1 MKDVF
6 FFFGGLVLS
15 GLLNGVYGG
24 GGDPF
29 WFMCKRGDC
38 LQLFISY
45 DASFVLST
53 AVGGAAY
60 PDRGLAC
67 FVVGVV
73 ALYLLVCAKHR
84 RLLIMGFIRDVI
96 LFVRVAGLMR
106 PAYDVLGSF
115 KTVMRGIER
124 D

>member
-1 MKDVF
+1 MVF
-6 FFFGGLVLS
+6 MEGGGILS
-15 GLLNGVYGG
+15 GLCANEAIA
-24 GGDPF
+24 
-29 WFMCKRGDC
+29 CNC
-38 LQLFISY
+38 LLAMMQVL
-45 DASFVLST
+45 SFVLST
-53 AVGGAAY
+53 AVGGGAY